1 MNNEDNDGFKVALK
15 KLMNTIEIMR
25 EEPKRPVF
33 TKSLEWDI
41 GETWMRDKMEDY
53 DYATKVYNALCNVQ
67 WQHVETKEIFHCSWR
82 YAGGIVAQNRR
93 YGEDY
98 MEFYASGGEGALET
112 EVVMDFAKLG
122 WINTY
127 ESPELS
133 KEAKEDLSDSSEL
146 LKQINEKKSI

>member
-1 MNNEDNDGFKVALK
+1 MTSNANDGFRIALK
-15 KLMNTIEIMR
+15 KLMKTIDTMR

-41 GETWMRDKMEDY
+41 GETWMRDKLEDY
-53 DYATKVYNALCNVQ
+53 TYAKKVYNALCNNE
-67 WQHVETKEIFHCSWR
+67 WQHVETKEVFHCSWR

-93 YGEDY
+93 FREDY
-98 MEFYASGGEGALET
+98 LEFYASGEEGMLDT

-122 WINTY
+122 WIATI
-127 ESPELS
+127 EAPELS

-146 LKQINEKKSI
+146 LKEINETKSI